1 MKVTFELVKNILI
14 LSVNLMASI
23 TNFIAGNTS
32 AGFAWVACCFWFVA
46 LVICEHRCRMD
57 EEVYIKL
64 LHDKAF
70 IINLALVMEEKQ
82 KESKPDDNHD

>member
-1 MKVTFELVKNILI
+1 MNILI
-14 LSVNLMASI
+14 LSVNLTLAI
-23 TNFIAGNTS
+23 TNFITGNFHAGV
-32 AGFAWVACCFWFVA
+32 AWASCCLWIVA
-46 LVICEHRCRMD
+46 LMICEHRCRMN

-82 KESKPDDNHD
+82 KESKQDDNHD